1 MSVTEPHA
9 VIKKQE
15 KAAPLFTGPST
26 ECGSVF
32 DLAEFYTG
40 GIS

>member
-1 MSVTEPHA
+1 MSATEPHA
-9 VIKKQE
+9 IIKKQE
-15 KAAPLFTGPST
+15 KAAPLFTRPPT
-26 ECGSVF
+26 ECGSMF